1 MDIENYL
8 RGLADDE
15 IQMEPGEEV
24 ALVDDKDI
32 VFDLDSLKKQ
42 LVSYICSLN
51 LPDVLIIA

>member
-15 IQMEPGEEV
+15 MQMEPGEEV
-24 ALVDDKDI
+24 ALVDEKDI
-32 VFDLDSLKKQ
+32 IFDLDSLKKQ